1 MINGWEERPLGDV
14 AKLRQGRYVEAELF
28 ADAPSGGRVFPFYGG
43 SSIRGYVDFYDY
55 EHRQPFI
62 TCRGSNCGLA
72 FLTEEKASVSNICMA
87 IEAEDNI
94 LNDFM
99 YYWALASSFEDVIS
113 GSAQPQITAKD
124 LSKKEIVFPSNKA
137 EQKAIAEVLSSL
149 DDKIDLLHRQNATLE
164 ALAETLFR
172 QFFVEEAQDD
182 WAEATV
188 SDFADHSKTGVK
200 PNENPDILF
209 SHYSLPAFDS
219 GKVPVSEYGRDIRSG
234 KYKVPDN
241 SILISKLNPEVS
253 RIWLIGKQE
262 SSFNICSTEF
272 QVAKPSDP
280 NHLPFLYCLFK
291 SKMMRDALTASAGGT
306 SKSHQRVNPA
316 DIFGYA
322 FLRPPHDLIDSFAA
336 TTKPMFEKLLAN
348 QGQIQTLERLR
359 DTLLPKL
366 MSGEVR
372 VQLGNVAA

>member
-1 MINGWEERPLGDV
+1 VIDGWEEKRLGDTINLKRGYDLPMKDRIDGEIPIFSSSGV
-14 AKLRQGRYVEAELF
+14 SGLHAEAKAAGPGVITGRYGTIG
-28 ADAPSGGRVFPFYGG
+28 SVFYSEGPFWPLNTTLYVQDFKG
-43 SSIRGYVDFYDY
+43 SHPRFIYYLLQTLNWEQFNDKSAVPGINRNDVHDESILV
-55 EHRQPFI
+55 PLP
-62 TCRGSNCGLA
+62 N
-72 FLTEEKASVSNICMA
+72 
-87 IEAEDNI
+87 
-94 LNDFM
+94 
-99 YYWALASSFEDVIS
+99 
-113 GSAQPQITAKD
+113 
-124 LSKKEIVFPSNKA
+124 

-149 DDKIDLLHRQNATLE
+149 DDKIDLLHRQNATLD

-172 QFFVEEAQDD
+172 KFFVEEAQDD
-182 WAEATV
+182 WEEATV
-188 SDFADHSKTGVK
+188 SDFADHSKNGVK
-200 PNENPDILF
+200 PQENPDILF

-219 GKVPVSEYGRDIRSG
+219 GKVPASEYGRDIRSG
-234 KYKVPDN
+234 KYQVPDN

-291 SKMMRDALTASAGGT
+291 SRMMRDALTASAGGT

-322 FLRPPHDLIDSFAA
+322 FLRPPYDLIESFAA
-336 TTKPMFEKLLAN
+336 ATTPMFEKLLAN